1 LRLQQ
6 IQTTTTNNIN
16 TTAGTTIAITIIV
29 ELESSSLLD
38 KAPREMNLADDVGLT
53 SDEVGFV
60 VEFIFTEGDW
70 TVVLVLASSINRD
83 TVPCIYPLL
92 VQFLPYWYRRKAKLN
107 YDFLYS
113 GWLYIRFKL
122 FSLEVRVIPLKL
134 S

>member
-6 IQTTTTNNIN
+6 KQTTTTNNIN

-38 KAPREMNLADDVGLT
+38 NAPREINLVDDVGLT
-53 SDEVGFV
+53 SDEAGFV

-83 TVPCIYPLL
+83 TMYIFPV
-92 VQFLPYWYRRKAKLN
+92 N
-107 YDFLYS
+107 Y
-113 GWLYIRFKL
+113 I
-122 FSLEVRVIPLKL
+122 V
-134 S
+134 